1 MNVDRRE
8 TIVRLCLRWLFA
20 LVAACAP
27 VVASAQD
34 LIVTR
39 NVTVR
44 EAPDRQSPRVDYPD
58 VGSRLEMLDDGRQD
72 RGYYHVR
79 LADGRSG
86 WVYRTFVRRD
96 AAGTPPLTPATPEA
110 LAASDRMVVHYLDMD
125 QGNAAIVEFPC
136 AAVLID
142 VGGRDP
148 VATGR
153 LTTYLDAF
161 FARRTDLGRKFAAV
175 YVTHTHLD
183 HNTTLGALIYNYRLG
198 AYVDNGLL
206 FGSGYKDA
214 VWMAA
219 YARDAVPKVLRAAVS
234 EKDVRA
240 AGTDGMTSPAIDP
253 VACSGVDPR
262 IRVLS
267 GGRARSDNPQWSN
280 DDFDNGN
287 NHSMV
292 IRIDYGESSF
302 LFPGDIENAGIA
314 DLLSRYAG
322 SGLLDVD
329 VLEVSHHGAEN
340 GTTAPFLAAISPE
353 IAIISMG
360 PESVQGPWTAFAYGH
375 PRLKT
380 VQLVRDAVT
389 GVRPAKDVRVANA
402 VRSFETM
409 AMAKAV
415 CGTGWDGAVTVTADA
430 QGHLSV
436 STER

>member
-1 MNVDRRE
+1 M
-8 TIVRLCLRWLFA
+8 RLLLGA
-20 LVAACAP
+20 LIGLIALSAP
-27 VVASAQD
+27 AVASAED
-34 LIVTR
+34 LVVTR

-44 EAPDRQSPRVDYPD
+44 EAPDRQSSRVDFPD
-58 VGSRLEMLDDGRQD
+58 VGSRLELLDDGRQD
-72 RGYYHVR
+72 HGYYHVR
-79 LADGRSG
+79 LSDGRTG
-86 WVYRTFVRRD
+86 WVYRTFVRRAD
-96 AAGTPPLTPATPEA
+96 PGPPPVPPATPEA
-110 LAASDRMVVHYLDMD
+110 LAGSDRMVVHYLDMD

-148 VATGR
+148 VATSR
-153 LTTYLDAF
+153 LTAYLDAF

-183 HNTTLGALIYNYRLG
+183 HNTTLGALIYNYRVG

-219 YARDAVPKVLRAAVS
+219 YVRDAMPKVMRAAVS

-240 AGTDGMTSPAIDP
+240 AGTDGMTNPVIDP

-280 DDFDNGN
+280 DDFGNGN

-292 IRIDYGESSF
+292 IRIDYGRSSF

-314 DLLSRYAG
+314 DLLSRYSG

-340 GTTAPFLAAISPE
+340 GTTAPFLAAISPQ
-353 IAIISMG
+353 IAVMSMG

-409 AMAKAV
+409 TMAKAV
-415 CGTGWDGAVTVTADA
+415 YGTGWDGAVTVTADA
-430 QGHLSV
+430 QRHYTV